1 MAKRHGGGDELD
13 HVALS
18 CHLCNSKK
26 GPNLSGL
33 DPESGE
39 LTRLFH
45 PRTDRWSDHFEMA
58 GNGQVIGLTDVGRT
72 TVHLLDMNSEIRTRI
87 RQEMATLGD
96 E

>member
-1 MAKRHGGGDELD
+1 
-13 HVALS
+13 
-18 CHLCNSKK
+18 
-26 GPNLSGL
+26 
-33 DPESGE
+33 
-39 LTRLFH
+39 
-45 PRTDRWSDHFEMA
+45 MA